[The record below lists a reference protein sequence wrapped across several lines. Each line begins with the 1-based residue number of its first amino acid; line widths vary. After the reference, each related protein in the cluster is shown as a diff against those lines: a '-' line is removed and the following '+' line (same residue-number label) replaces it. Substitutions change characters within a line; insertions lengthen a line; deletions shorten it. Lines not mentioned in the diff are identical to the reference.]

1 MSNDLL
7 ANALD
12 MTPLSVEPVPQ
23 TKVPAKSGEEYHDA
37 KNNMSMVIDVGNQAL
52 VDLADMARQSQ
63 DPRVYRVLTELIS
76 ALTTAN
82 KETLEIKKTNMEME
96 GKQDSPQTVH
106 NNLFVGSTAELAQ
119 ALQQMKK

>member
-12 MTPLSVEPVPQ
+12 MTPITVEPVTT
-23 TKVPAKSGEEYHDA
+23 TKVPAKTGEEYADA

-63 DPRVYRVLTELIS
+63 DPRVYRVLTELI
-76 ALTTAN
+76 ATLTTAN
-82 KETLEIKKTNMEME
+82 KETMEMKKVSQELE
-96 GKQDSPQTVH
+96 GDTKPQTVQ
-106 NNLFVGSTAELAQ
+106 NNMFVGSTADLAEM
-119 ALQQMKK
+119 LKKMKS